1 MLQIL
6 PVVRVLSFV
15 AERCILLTRGNF
27 IDIVYKYMQLF
38 WVAEMTFPSMNLRRK
53 AAEFKAKF
61 SRKKENCF
69 HISSVCH

>member
-1 MLQIL
+1 MLHIL
-6 PVVRVLSFV
+6 PVVRLRGLV

-27 IDIVYKYMQLF
+27 RVYKYMQLF

-53 AAEFKAKF
+53 AVDFKAKF